1 VTDDWLDLLVA
12 LLDAEA
18 RFLVIGAHAMAVH
31 GVPRGT
37 QDLDVW
43 VEPTP
48 ENAERVWRALAG
60 FGAPLAS
67 LGITRGDFDHP
78 GPIIQLG
85 VPPNRIDLLTAIS
98 GIVDF
103 EAAWAGRSVHRVRG
117 HHVPFLGR
125 SDLIVNKRASGR
137 RKDLADLEALG
148 ELPPSP

>member
-1 VTDDWLDLLVA
+1 MTDDWLDLLVA

-43 VEPTP
+43 VEPTS

-60 FGAPLAS
+60 FGAPLTS

-78 GPIIQLG
+78 GPVIQLG
-85 VPPNRIDLLTAIS
+85 VPPNRIDLLTMIS
-98 GIVDF
+98 GIPDF
-103 EAAWAGRSVHRVRG
+103 EAAWASRSVHAVRG
-117 HHVPFLGR
+117 HLVPFLGR
-125 SDLIVNKRASGR
+125 AELIVNKRASGR
-137 RKDLADLEALG
+137 RKDLADLEAMG

>member
-1 VTDDWLDLLVA
+1 VNDDWLDILRA
-12 LLDAEA
+12 LLASEA

-43 VEPTP
+43 VEPSP
-48 ENAERVWRALAG
+48 SNAERVWRALAE

-67 LGITRGDFDHP
+67 LGITRGEFDHP
-78 GPIIQLG
+78 GAIIQLG
-85 VPPNRIDLLTAIS
+85 LPPNRVDVLTSLS
-98 GIVDF
+98 GLPDF
-103 EAAWAGRSVHRVRG
+103 SAAWAGRTVHEVGG
-117 HHVPFLGR
+117 HRVPFLGR
-125 SDLIVNKRASGR
+125 AELIVNKRASGR

>member
-1 VTDDWLDLLVA
+1 MNDDWLDILRA
-12 LLDAEA
+12 LLHTEA

-37 QDLDVW
+37 QDLDIW
-43 VEPTP
+43 VEPSP
-48 ENAERVWRALAG
+48 ANAERVWRALAE
-60 FGAPLAS
+60 FGAPLPT

-85 VPPNRIDLLTAIS
+85 LAPNRIDVLTAIS
-98 GIVDF
+98 GVSDF
-103 EAAWAGRSVHRVRG
+103 MQAWDGRSVHEVRG
-117 HHVPFLGR
+117 HRVPFLGR
-125 SDLIVNKRASGR
+125 AELIVNKRASGR